1 MAQAGLSNG
10 DAIVSGTAAAA
21 ESIGV
26 GDVAGRLAPGR
37 EADVLV
43 VRGDPT
49 RDLAALHQVLDIYQG
64 GRRVEREEHQVPIS
78 KSTE

>member
-1 MAQAGLSNG
+1 
-10 DAIVSGTAAAA
+10 
-21 ESIGV
+21 
-26 GDVAGRLAPGR
+26 VAGRLAPGR